1 MKKLMI
7 IILVLLIANIAFT
20 AGEKYSAIKF
30 TRIFKCD
37 EKSDRICVIGG
48 FDMNLPLVLLAE
60 YSSETCKGVTDE
72 RFYYNDEMFNF
83 DATSIKV
90 PMECLNLQ
98 KFSLAIVNIKKVK
111 YTLRSTTEVTNQQV
125 KNLVINYIKTHK
137 RYMKEMETRTVS
149 GPIYMKGVKTDLEI
163 SDSIKIFSSPFEENR
178 FYLAKIHY
186 IRTLNGKYLTEAEPF
201 FYVYGNKVTQLA
213 GDCAQSPSFFK
224 INSKSYVKYGYSGC
238 NSGIVGVAIYDVS
251 GQTPIL
257 VYDDATWS
265 T

>member
-1 MKKLMI
+1 M
-7 IILVLLIANIAFT
+7 ANIAFT
-20 AGEKYSAIKF
+20 ANRKYSEIVF

-37 EKSDRICVIGG
+37 EKSDRICIIGG
-48 FDMNLPLVLLAE
+48 FDKNLPLFLLAE
-60 YSSETCKGVTDE
+60 YSSETCKGVTDKW
-72 RFYYNDEMFNF
+72 FYYNDGTFNF
-83 DATSIKV
+83 DATSIEV

-98 KFSLAIVNIKKVK
+98 KFSLVIVNVEKIK
-111 YTLRSTTEVTNQQV
+111 YTLKNATEVTNQRV
-125 KNLVINYIKTHK
+125 KNLVVNYIKTHK
-137 RYMKEMETRTVS
+137 RYMKEVETRTIS

-186 IRTLNGKYLTEAEPF
+186 IRTLSGKYLTEAEPF
-201 FYVYGNKVTQLA
+201 FYVYGNKVTELA
-213 GDCAQSPSFFK
+213 GGCAQSPSFFK

-251 GQTPIL
+251 GQKPIL

-265 T
+265 D